1 MGIGWVWKA
10 AEGVARSFQSSSWNS
25 KFEQSEVSNSN
36 VLLFNSKW
44 PSSYVEAGEA
54 VVRSRLDF
62 VPATASRRLLRDQG
76 REGRGTGRRQA
87 RRAKGHGT
95 GTEGNVWTDG
105 TFVGWLVARRHAAG
119 DHFTVSGGR
128 QSRCCSACKCAPA
141 LGLGTG
147 LAAEAAACSGEE
159 RGDKSRRLATRERG
173 RGDLPPSP
181 RGVQSGR
188 LSCSAARRR

>member
-44 PSSYVEAGEA
+44 PSSYVQAGEA

-76 REGRGTGRRQA
+76 REGRGTGRRLGVVWMRA
-87 RRAKGHGT
+87 RILT
-95 GTEGNVWTDG
+95 LEEN
-105 TFVGWLVARRHAAG
+105 L
-119 DHFTVSGGR
+119 
-128 QSRCCSACKCAPA
+128 SRMK
-141 LGLGTG
+141 
-147 LAAEAAACSGEE
+147 E
-159 RGDKSRRLATRERG
+159 
-173 RGDLPPSP
+173 
-181 RGVQSGR
+181 
-188 LSCSAARRR
+188 